1 MALLTLHGA
10 CLSFSDF
17 PLLDNAELTIER
29 GERLCLVGRNGAGK
43 STLM

>member
-29 GERLCLVGRNGAGK
+29 GERLCLVGRNGRA
-43 STLM
+43 SPP